1 MVDKDTQET
10 VFGISVPIVLARRLR
25 CHGDETCLTPI
36 GICEIQPDSSPHAQD
51 TASTG

>member
-10 VFGISVPIVLARRLR
+10 VFGTSVGEKASLPWRR
-25 CHGDETCLTPI
+25 DVPDPI